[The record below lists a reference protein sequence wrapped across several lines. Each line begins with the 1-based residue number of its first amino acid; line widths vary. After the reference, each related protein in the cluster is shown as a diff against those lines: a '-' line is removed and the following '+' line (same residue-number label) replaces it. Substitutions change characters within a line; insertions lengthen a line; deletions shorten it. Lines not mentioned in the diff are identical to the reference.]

1 MNISDSHIGHRARL
15 RERFLKNG
23 RSSLADYE
31 LLELLL
37 SYAIP
42 RKDTKLIAKE
52 LIATFGNFAAVFD
65 QPAEKLQT
73 LSGIGPSVATFLI
86 SIRAV
91 MTRYLEQKAERADAI
106 SSPEDV
112 ADFVRLAI
120 GASQRECL
128 MVLCLNAANR
138 LVHHEILVEGTV
150 DQAPVYPRE
159 IFRPALLHNATAMIL
174 VHNHP
179 SGRAIPS
186 EQDQYM
192 TQRIDSLASEFNI
205 VLHDHLIVC
214 PSQAYSIKTG
224 RLL

>member
-1 MNISDSHIGHRARL
+1 MKVSDSQAGHRFRL
-15 RERFLKNG
+15 RERFLKSG
-23 RSSLADYE
+23 RSAFADYE
-31 LLELLL
+31 LLEMILA
-37 SYAIP
+37 YAVP
-42 RKDTKLIAKE
+42 RKDTKLMAKD
-52 LIATFGNFAAVFD
+52 LIATFGTFAAVFD
-65 QPAEKLQT
+65 QPCEKLQAV
-73 LSGIGPSVATFLI
+73 SGIGPSVAAFLL

-91 MTRYLEQKAERADAI
+91 MTRYLEQKTVKAKTI

-120 GASQRECL
+120 GANQRECL
-128 MVLCLNAANR
+128 MLLCMNAANR

-159 IFRPALLHNATAMIL
+159 ILKPALIHNATALIL

-186 EQDQYM
+186 EQDHHM
-192 TQRIDSLASEFNI
+192 TDRVTALASEFNI

-214 PSQAYSIKTG
+214 PSQSYSIKTG
-224 RLL
+224 RSL